1 VAALDALS
9 RAGCELRL
17 KELKKTTDSLFLLC
31 RLLTTI
37 DQEDADMQALG
48 ERIERVTIAVS
59 SSEELEVTR
68 IPEKLPDL
76 PEFT

>member
-1 VAALDALS
+1 MAALDALS

-17 KELKKTTDSLFLLC
+17 KELKKTTDSFLLC